1 MGKIPTLKRKDVIN
15 TSGLSAR
22 TIDRLVASGEL
33 PAYRIGK
40 RGLRFHED
48 DVAALFRPVRSARAA
63 AEGLQDLDAEAH
75 PRPASKPTIPA
86 QRNHN

>member
-1 MGKIPTLKRKDVIN
+1 VKDTITIDGMGKIPTLKRKDVAN
-15 TSGLSAR
+15 ASGLSAR

-63 AEGLQDLDAEAH
+63 AEGPSDSKQDDGAA
-75 PRPASKPTIPA
+75 
-86 QRNHN
+86 